1 MDVIEILQRTLNGK
15 IVFRSS
21 APAAQGEAPGPGVP
35 LHKHPGREIVLPL
48 EGENDFYLQ
57 NRNCH
62 LTPGTAVLIDSWEP
76 HSFGYLEKDH
86 DLLHLWIYFVESQV
100 SCRFCRVGLHGRYD
114 ITGVTRLPPYLYS
127 LLNSRWN
134 QLKKQVR
141 RTDGTA
147 GRYLLSPLRC
157 LLEEIVLRSGGRADR
172 AEPFGSDL
180 IFSLKLYIESQNAR
194 GCSLENLEKVFGY
207 SRFYL
212 AHKFREVQ
220 GVPLGAYINEVRLAF
235 TEDALL
241 KGLKQKE
248 IAYELGFSSSAAFW
262 KWFRNH
268 RQ

>member
-48 EGENDFYLQ
+48 AGANAFYLQ
-57 NRNCH
+57 NRICH

-157 LLEEIVLRSGGRADR
+157 LLEEIVLRSGGRTDR